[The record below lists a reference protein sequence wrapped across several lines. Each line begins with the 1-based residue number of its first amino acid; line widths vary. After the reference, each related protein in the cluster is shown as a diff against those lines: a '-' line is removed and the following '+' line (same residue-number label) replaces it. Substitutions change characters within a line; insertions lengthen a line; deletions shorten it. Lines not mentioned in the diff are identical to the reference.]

1 MYSKTDLKQ
10 CRIVL
15 QFGQQSLD
23 HSLPD
28 MPTSREQS
36 LGSGPDDWRVAARH
50 AHPHK
55 RWPSNASRSVRGA
68 LAPAP
73 AAWSTPVT
81 DLAGMESH

>member
-1 MYSKTDLKQ
+1 MIKKQ
-10 CRIVL
+10 CMMPM

-28 MPTSREQS
+28 MPTSREQP
-36 LGSGPDDWRVAARH
+36 LGAGPDDWRVPARH

-81 DLAGMESH
+81 DLAGETS